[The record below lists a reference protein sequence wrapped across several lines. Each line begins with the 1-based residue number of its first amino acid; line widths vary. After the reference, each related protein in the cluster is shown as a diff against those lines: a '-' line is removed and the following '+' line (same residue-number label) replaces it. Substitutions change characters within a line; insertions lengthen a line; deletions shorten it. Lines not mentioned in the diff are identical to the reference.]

1 MSLAQDA
8 HGRPVGLCPET
19 ANNNKQ
25 GMTMKPLML
34 LTLAGAAGL
43 ALSGCN
49 DKDDLTLNKRP
60 DFIVGD
66 IEHSRYDGITDDLLT
81 AGLGASGL
89 ASTTAPAFDDPLNPT
104 PAELRRL
111 AIYNNYRALVDTA
124 PGGGY
129 GEFFGP
135 AAGTTGEGMIPGEEY
150 RAFMTVP
157 GSDVPVTVMVQ
168 VPDTFDETSPCM
180 VTAPSSG
187 SRGIYGAIGTA
198 GEWGLKKGCAVV
210 YTDKGTGTGAHNLE
224 TDAAQKL
231 DGTLTTEDEPVQ
243 FRADLTDAQREDF
256 NSAWPDRFAWKHAH
270 SRANPEADWGRHVLQ
285 SIEFGFYVLNE
296 KFGQKLAGG
305 RTRVTITPDNTLVI
319 ASSVSNGGG
328 ASVRAAEQDTR
339 GLIDG
344 VAVSEPNVNPVVD
357 TGFTIRQGD
366 GPVITGHSRS
376 LLDYTTAL
384 ALYQGCAN
392 QAPAIRDIAPLNAVF
407 NSPAIGANI
416 CTSLA
421 SRGLV
426 AGATVDEQAT
436 DALRILN
443 EDFAIQPEQN
453 LLAPVHFGLAVAQ
466 SIAMTYTNAYARAG
480 VEDRVCGLS
489 LTATD
494 NTGAVTPLSPA
505 AEAALFSASNGIP
518 PSAGV
523 NLVYDDAQ
531 GQPTNLAVSIS
542 PGSGLQDYGL
552 DALLCLRSLA
562 TGVDVVTGDPLQ
574 GQQAELA
581 AAVATG
587 ISEVR
592 ASGDLQGKP
601 AIFVTGRADAVL
613 PINHTSRA
621 YVGLNRRVE
630 GSATNLRYY
639 EVLNAH
645 HLDVLNGFPGI
656 AEQYVPLHYYYFR
669 ALDLMWDHLR
679 DGTPL
684 PPSQVVRTVP
694 RGNISTP
701 LAAANLPAIEQQP
714 EPEDLIVF
722 ADNQLRIPE

>member
-1 MSLAQDA
+1 
-8 HGRPVGLCPET
+8 
-19 ANNNKQ
+19 
-25 GMTMKPLML
+25 MTRLML
-34 LTLAGAAGL
+34 LTLVGAAGF

-49 DKDDLTLNKRP
+49 DKDDLDLNKIP
-60 DFIVGD
+60 EFIVGD
-66 IEHSRYDGITDDLLT
+66 IEQTRYDGITDDLLT
-81 AGLGASGL
+81 AGLGASGI
-89 ASTTAPAFDDPLNPT
+89 ASATAPAFDDPLNPA

-111 AIYNNYRALVDTA
+111 AIYNNYRALVDTV

-135 AAGTTGEGMIPGEEY
+135 AAGTSGEGMIPGDEY
-150 RAFMTVP
+150 RAFMTVA

-168 VPDTFDETSPCM
+168 VPDSFDAGNPCM

-224 TDAAQKL
+224 TDSAQKL
-231 DGTLTTEDEPVQ
+231 DGTLTAADESVQ
-243 FRADLTDAQREDF
+243 FRADLTAAQRAEF
-256 NSAWPDRFAWKHAH
+256 NADWPDRFAWKHAH
-270 SRANPEADWGRHVLQ
+270 SRVNPEADWGRHVLQ

-296 KFGQKLAGG
+296 KFGRGLAGAKA
-305 RTRVTITPDNTLVI
+305 RVTIKPENTLVI

-392 QAPAIRDIAPLNAVF
+392 LAPAIRDTAPLNGVF
-407 NSPAIGANI
+407 NSPTIGANI

-421 SRGLV
+421 SKGLV
-426 AGATVDEQAT
+426 TGITLDDQAT

-489 LTATD
+489 LAATD
-494 NTGAVTPLSPA
+494 GTGAVTPLTPA

-552 DALLCLRSLA
+552 DALLCLRSLV
-562 TGVDVVTGDPLQ
+562 TGVDVTTDVPLE
-574 GQQAELA
+574 GSEAELA
-581 AAVATG
+581 AAIATG

-601 AIFVTGRADAVL
+601 AVFVTGRADAIL

-621 YVGLNRRVE
+621 YVGLNQRVE
-630 GSATNLRYY
+630 GSDSNLRYY

-645 HLDVLNGFPGI
+645 HLDVLNGFAGL
-656 AEQYVPLHYYYFR
+656 AEQYVPLHHYYFQ
-669 ALDLMWDHLR
+669 ALDLMWSHLQE
-679 DGTPL
+679 GEPL

-694 RGNISTP
+694 RGDLGNP
-701 LAAANLPAIEQQP
+701 LAPVNLPDIAAQP
-714 EPEDLIVF
+714 ELEDRIVF

>member
-1 MSLAQDA
+1 
-8 HGRPVGLCPET
+8 
-19 ANNNKQ
+19 
-25 GMTMKPLML
+25 MTRLMF
-34 LTLAGAAGL
+34 LTLIGAAGL
-43 ALSGCN
+43 VLSGCN
-49 DKDDLTLNKRP
+49 SDKDLALNKTP

-66 IEHSRYDGITDDLLT
+66 IEQTRYDGITDDLLT
-81 AGLGASGL
+81 GGLGATGL
-89 ASTTAPAFDDPLNPT
+89 ASATAPAFDDPLNPT

-111 AIYNNYRALVDTA
+111 AIFNNYRALVDTA

-135 AAGTTGEGMIPGEEY
+135 AAGSTGEGLIPGDEY
-150 RAFMTVP
+150 RAFMTVA

-168 VPDTFDETSPCM
+168 VPDSFDSGNPCM

-224 TDAAQKL
+224 TDTAQKL
-231 DGTLTTEDEPVQ
+231 DGTLTTLAEPVQ
-243 FRADLTDAQREDF
+243 FRAELTAAQRADF

-296 KFGQKLAGG
+296 KFGRSLTGAKA
-305 RTRVTITPDNTLVI
+305 RVTIKPENTLVI

-328 ASVRAAEQDTR
+328 ASVRAAELDTR

-357 TGFTIRQGD
+357 TGFTIRQGH

-392 QAPAIRDIAPLNAVF
+392 LAPAIRDTAPLNGVF
-407 NSPAIGANI
+407 NSAEVGANI
-416 CTSLA
+416 CSSLA

-426 AGATVDEQAT
+426 AGATLDERAT

-489 LTATD
+489 LAATD
-494 NTGAVTPLSPA
+494 GSGAVTALTPA
-505 AEAALFSASNGIP
+505 AEAALFSTSNGIP

-531 GQPTNLAVSIS
+531 GQPTNLAASIS
-542 PGSGLQDYGL
+542 PGSGVQDYGL

-562 TGVDVVTGDPLQ
+562 AGVDVTTGAPLQ

-581 AAVATG
+581 AAVAEG
-587 ISEVR
+587 VSEVR

-601 AIFVTGRADAVL
+601 AIFVTGRSDAIL

-621 YVGLNRRVE
+621 YVGLNQRVE
-630 GSATNLRYY
+630 GSASNLRYY

-645 HLDVLNGFPGI
+645 HLDVLNGFAGL
-656 AEQYVPLHYYYFR
+656 ADQYVPLHHYYFQ
-669 ALDLMWDHLR
+669 ALDLMWNHLR
-679 DGTPL
+679 DGQSL
-684 PPSQVVRTVP
+684 PPSQVVRTQP
-694 RGNISTP
+694 RGDISTP
-701 LAAANLPAIEQQP
+701 LAEANLPEIDPQP
-714 EPEDLIVF
+714 ELEERIVY